1 MGSMVIRYEQIGFR
15 DGSLFL
21 GDKWKAR
28 HVKLHEKARRYEF
41 ASRDSC
47 INIIYI
53 YLSYYIHIYIFPL
66 FPRYV
71 CTFQKEKFKIW
82 FKYSR
87 INFDR
92 ICFDVVLSIFKELEE
107 VINFSFKP
115 IFVTRCGNDVRH
127 PFSREKER
135 EKATRFREPVLQFIS
150 ATCIL
155 HSFS

>member
-1 MGSMVIRYEQIGFR
+1 MHKNVCGIKRRRVPHFISRAHQRNTIESSTASILFEMGSMVIRYEQMGFR

-28 HVKLHEKARRYEF
+28 YVKLHEKARRYEF

-53 YLSYYIHIYIFPL
+53 YLSYFIYIYIFPL

-71 CTFQKEKFKIW
+71 CIFQKEKFKIW

-92 ICFDVVLSIFKELEE
+92 ICL
-107 VINFSFKP
+107 
-115 IFVTRCGNDVRH
+115 
-127 PFSREKER
+127 
-135 EKATRFREPVLQFIS
+135 PVLTWFYRYS
-150 ATCIL
+150 KN
-155 HSFS
+155 SRK